1 MRNKI
6 EIPLGIYG
14 ITGENFANGKTNIE
28 CVEAM
33 IKGGIKI
40 IQYREKNKSMGKK
53 LEEARAIREICK
65 KNNVVFI
72 VNDNIDLALLVDADG
87 VHVGQDDLPPSEV
100 RKLIGDNKIIGLS
113 THSPEQGKKAFENL
127 DVDYIGVGPI
137 FPTTTKDT
145 APVGLEYLDYV
156 VENLNIPFVAIGGIK
171 EHNIDRIIERGA
183 KRICLVSDIVGA
195 PDIEEKVKFLRSK
208 LEK

>member
-113 THSPEQGKKAFENL
+113 THSPEQGKKAFENP

-183 KRICLVSDIVGA
+183 KRICLVSDIVGT
-195 PDIEEKVKFLRSK
+195 PNIEEKVKFLRSK

>member
-53 LEEARAIREICK
+53 LEEARVIREICK

-113 THSPEQGKKAFENL
+113 THSPKQGKKAFENP

-195 PDIEEKVKFLRSK
+195 PNIEEKVKFLRSK

>member
-113 THSPEQGKKAFENL
+113 THSPEQGKKAFENP

-195 PDIEEKVKFLRSK
+195 PNIEEKVKFLRSK

>member
-53 LEEARAIREICK
+53 LEEARVIREICK

-113 THSPEQGKKAFENL
+113 THSPEQGKKAFENP

-195 PDIEEKVKFLRSK
+195 PNIEEKVKFLRSK